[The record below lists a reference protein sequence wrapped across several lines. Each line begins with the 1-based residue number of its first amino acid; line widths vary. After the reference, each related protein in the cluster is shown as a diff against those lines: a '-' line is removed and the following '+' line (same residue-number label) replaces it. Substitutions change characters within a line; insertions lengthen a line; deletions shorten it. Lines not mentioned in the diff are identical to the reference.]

1 MKKPQFSQK
10 LLDTI
15 NRVHASA
22 SEIYASINPQALELI
37 PVKDNLSQPSL
48 NTKPQKIKR

>member
-1 MKKPQFSQK
+1 MKKPKFSQK

-22 SEIYASINPQALELI
+22 SEIYESINPHAMELI
-37 PVKDNLSQPSL
+37 PVKESVENNSHNPAP
-48 NTKPQKIKR
+48 KKMKR